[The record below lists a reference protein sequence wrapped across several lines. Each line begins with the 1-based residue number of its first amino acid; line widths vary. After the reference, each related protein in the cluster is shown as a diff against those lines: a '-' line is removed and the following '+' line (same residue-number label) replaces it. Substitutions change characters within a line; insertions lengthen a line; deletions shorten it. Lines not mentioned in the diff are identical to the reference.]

1 MKMDATKNEAETTP
15 DNVLIV
21 EDDALLA
28 LSIEDVLRTAGVPEV
43 RVCPTLAQAIK
54 TYEVSVPDAIIL
66 DVHLADRKDGW
77 AFAEFVACLTPNHPQ
92 IIFSTSAPEEIPPNV
107 AGLGTIF
114 EKPYDP
120 AMLVEAL
127 RSRSTTGI
135 FSRFRH
141 ASKNF
146 GTH

>member
-1 MKMDATKNEAETTP
+1 MKMDATKDESETTP

-43 RVCPTLAQAIK
+43 RVCPTIAQAIK
-54 TYEVSVPDAIIL
+54 NYETSVPDAIIL

-77 AFAEFVACLTPNHPQ
+77 AFAEFVVCLTPDHPQ

-107 AGLGTIF
+107 ASLGTIF

-127 RSRSTTGI
+127 RSRETKGV
-135 FSRFRH
+135 FSRFRR
-141 ASKNF
+141 ATKQFS
-146 GTH
+146 TH

>member
-1 MKMDATKNEAETTP
+1 MKMDATENGSESTP

-28 LSIEDVLRTAGVPEV
+28 LSLEDVLRTAGVPEV
-43 RVCPTLAQAIK
+43 QVCPTLQQAIK
-54 TYEVSVPDAIIL
+54 TYEVTVPDAIIL

-77 AFAEFVACLTPNHPQ
+77 AFAEFVACLTPDHPK
-92 IIFSTSAPEEIPPNV
+92 IIFSTSAPDEIPPNV
-107 AGLGTIF
+107 ASLGTIF

-127 RSRSTTGI
+127 RSREAKGI
-135 FSRFRH
+135 FSRFRPVFRH
-141 ASKNF
+141 
-146 GTH
+146 

>member
-1 MKMDATKNEAETTP
+1 MKMDATTKASETTP

-43 RVCPTLAQAIK
+43 RVCPTLKQAIK
-54 TYEVSVPDAIIL
+54 IYEVQVPDAIIL

-77 AFAEFVACLTPNHPQ
+77 AFAEFVACLTPDHPQ

-107 AGLGTIF
+107 ATLGTIF

-127 RSRSTTGI
+127 RSRETRGF
-135 FSRFRH
+135 FSRFRG
-141 ASKNF
+141 ASR
-146 GTH
+146 H